1 MENTN
6 KPVSIPVLHI
16 EPKNDTTDGI
26 CYYFESYE
34 QYLLAIEDRNKTGV
48 LEGWKFKA
56 PCKLSEGLS
65 IENYSVK
72 DFALTN
78 NSNDTE
84 LFELIIPNDT
94 EKEGV
99 TQ

>member
-34 QYLLAIEDRNKTGV
+34 QYLLAIEGRNKTGV

-65 IENYSVK
+65 IENYPVK